1 MKSLS
6 TIPHLKTTTT
16 TTKKILN
23 KAFQFS
29 DQVCTH
35 THRFHSKP
43 TKAKLKKK
51 KLKVQFC
58 TLYMAQ
64 CNVTS

>member
-6 TIPHLKTTTT
+6 TIPHLKT

-51 KLKVQFC
+51 KKIKSAI
-58 TLYMAQ
+58 LYIIYGP
-64 CNVTS
+64 V

>member
-6 TIPHLKTTTT
+6 TIPHLKTT

-29 DQVCTH
+29 DQVRTH

-43 TKAKLKKK
+43 TKAKLKKKK

>member
-6 TIPHLKTTTT
+6 TIPHLKQQQQQKRYSIKLSSFQ
-16 TTKKILN
+16 TKCALI
-23 KAFQFS
+23 
-29 DQVCTH
+29 H
-35 THRFHSKP
+35 TASTQNQQKP
-43 TKAKLKKK
+43 NLKK